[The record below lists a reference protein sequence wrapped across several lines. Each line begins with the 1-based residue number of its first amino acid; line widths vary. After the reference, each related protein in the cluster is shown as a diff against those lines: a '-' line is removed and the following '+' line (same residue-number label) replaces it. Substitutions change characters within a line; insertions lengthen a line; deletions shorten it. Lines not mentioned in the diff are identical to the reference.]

1 MVSKSNSIVGI
12 GTGSNRRQNVR
23 MAIENTGTEFAEII
37 KDEVILKPNFLS
49 GTNPVVCT
57 HPDAIRGILDVIVDL
72 PQKPKRI
79 LILQM

>member
-37 KDEVILKPNFLS
+37 KDEVILKPNF
-49 GTNPVVCT
+49 
-57 HPDAIRGILDVIVDL
+57 
-72 PQKPKRI
+72 
-79 LILQM
+79 